1 MAGNFKVG
9 MTLTAKDEASQVLEK
24 GQKQV
29 IKATEGVTKATR
41 KAGAEQKRTEQESIN
56 STKKAAK
63 EIQRAARARETLGI
77 RAEREIRREI
87 YQTVASYNR
96 LARAGFESAQEQERA
111 MQATREKARALK
123 RELDGVTQAQM
134 KMAKTPVIPEQ
145 GRFARAAAFGGN
157 AVTAG
162 AGIAA
167 GAAIMAQPVKKQ
179 MSYERQLAMMANTAF
194 SDGGL
199 EGRRAGL
206 EQMKSSIRNAV
217 TYGGGTKEDAAET
230 LDALL
235 KDGISFETANKWLP
249 ELMKYATASGASAT
263 DLANVMLKGK
273 KTFGFRDEDIST
285 VLNMAIA
292 AGKEGSFELSDMARW
307 LSSQLGS
314 ASAAGMRG
322 KDDFVKILALNEAA
336 AITAGS
342 SDEAGNN
349 VFNLLAK
356 LTSHDIETAAKSID
370 YNGKGID
377 FSGTLVQAR
386 EHGLDPIDALSS
398 LIDKIVASDKRFQEL
413 QKKVASARDKG
424 EQTAVYDS
432 MAKLLEGFG
441 VGKLVADQQA
451 LKALLAYRNN
461 PEYRKKVEDA
471 INQQRT
477 LPEGQRAGDVDF
489 NFISGLNDFKTE
501 QAKNTLEF
509 SQMDSVKKLAD
520 ASGTVADAISWA
532 GEKFPGLTTAV
543 VGATTAIEAMT
554 AAALTWA
561 GIKILTGGKPGGKAG
576 EVVGDVIENTV
587 KKGKGFK
594 FPGIAGGLLSF
605 GGTVTALA
613 TATSPEEDAAVE
625 GSEERWKNIRA
636 KYPQWL
642 IDAAREKY
650 QPWWQFGEGYSTENE
665 KWIQQYLDELKKT
678 GVIAGDSL
686 PTPEQVRQQAGMAA
700 SETASK
706 QPGRITQP
714 EYLTHWGPPA
724 SPINFTTQLVLD
736 GQVVAEAVNKYNLQD
751 GNRGTGGTY

>member
-134 KMAKTPVIPEQ
+134 KMAKTPVIPER

-157 AVTAG
+157 AVTIG
-162 AGIAA
+162 GGIAA

-235 KDGISFETANKWLP
+235 KDGISFETASKWLP

-413 QKKVASARDKG
+413 QKKLASARDKG

-509 SQMDSVKKLAD
+509 SQMDGVKKLAD

-561 GIKILTGGKPGGKAG
+561 GIKILTGGKTGGKAG

-594 FPGIAGGLLSF
+594 IPGIAGSLLSF

>member
-87 YQTVASYNR
+87 YLTVASYNR

-134 KMAKTPVIPEQ
+134 KMAKTPVIPER

-157 AVTAG
+157 AVTIG
-162 AGIAA
+162 GGIAA
-167 GAAIMAQPVKKQ
+167 GAAIMAQPVKRQ

-235 KDGISFETANKWLP
+235 KDGISFETASKWLP

-263 DLANVMLKGK
+263 DLAKVMIKGK

-292 AGKEGSFELSDMARW
+292 AGKEGSFELNDMARW
-307 LSSQLGS
+307 LSQQMGA
-314 ASAAGMRG
+314 ASAAGMKG

-349 VFNLLAK
+349 VVNLLAK

-377 FSGTLVQAR
+377 FSGTLTEAR
-386 EHGLDPIDALSS
+386 KHGLNPIDALSS
-398 LIDKIVASDKRFQEL
+398 LIDKIVANDKRYQEL
-413 QKKVASARDKG
+413 QKKLSSARDKG
-424 EQTAVYDS
+424 EQTAVYDL

-441 VGKLVADQQA
+441 VGKLVADRQA
-451 LKALLAYRNN
+451 LMALLAYRNN

-489 NFISGLNDFKTE
+489 KFISDTNDFKTG
-501 QAKNTLEF
+501 QAKNTIEF
-509 SQMDSVKKLAD
+509 SQMDGVKKLAD
-520 ASGTVADAISWA
+520 ASGAVADAITWA
-532 GEKFPGLTTAV
+532 GKEFPGLTTSV
-543 VGATTAIEAMT
+543 VTATTAIKAMT
-554 AAALTWA
+554 AAAVTFA
-561 GIKILTGGKPGGKAG
+561 GLKFITGNKTSGEADKPDDIGDTASKVKDISEVASGNQGRLGKIMGAAGKIVTIYAG
-576 EVVGDVIENTV
+576 YEAAEELYGAVVGDTIKNFTDNH
-587 KKGKGFK
+587 
-594 FPGIAGGLLSF
+594 GLFFADDGSLF
-605 GGTVTALA
+605 FTR
-613 TATSPEEDAAVE
+613 E
-625 GSEERWKNIRA
+625 GMLKRDN
-636 KYPQWL
+636 
-642 IDAAREKY
+642 
-650 QPWWQFGEGYSTENE
+650 
-665 KWIQQYLDELKKT
+665 ELK
-678 GVIAGDSL
+678 AAADAL
-686 PTPEQVRQQAGMAA
+686 PSPEQVNKAAGNTTPE
-700 SETASK
+700 SASK

>member
-41 KAGAEQKRTEQESIN
+41 KAGAEQKRTEQESVN

-87 YQTVASYNR
+87 YLTVASYNR

-134 KMAKTPVIPEQ
+134 KMAKTPVIPER

-157 AVTAG
+157 AVTIG
-162 AGIAA
+162 GGIAA

-179 MSYERQLAMMANTAF
+179 MSFDRRLSEMANTAF

-199 EGRRAGL
+199 AGRQAGKEKL
-206 EQMKSSIRNAV
+206 KSSIKNAV
-217 TYGGGTKEDAAET
+217 MYGGGSKEDAADTMNE
-230 LDALL
+230 LL
-235 KDGISFETANKWLP
+235 AAGVDYDTADKWLP
-249 ELMKYATASGASAT
+249 QIMKYATASGALPKELAT
-263 DLANVMLKGK
+263 IAVSLRDTFNVSDK
-273 KTFGFRDEDIST
+273 DIP
-285 VLNMAIA
+285 VALNMAIA
-292 AGKEGSFELSDMARW
+292 AGKEGRVELKDMAEA
-307 LSSQLGS
+307 LPGQLGI
-314 ASAAGMRG
+314 AQKTGMWG
-322 KDDFVKILALNEAA
+322 LDGFQKILTANEAA
-336 AITAGS
+336 GITAG
-342 SDEAGNN
+342 
-349 VFNLLAK
+349 
-356 LTSHDIETAAKSID
+356 
-370 YNGKGID
+370 NGKEAANNTLNFLDKINSKQAADAAANIKMANGKYIDLPGTMTMARERGID
-377 FSGTLVQAR
+377 PIEAFNRV
-386 EHGLDPIDALSS
+386 LDAVVKNNPAY
-398 LIDKIVASDKRFQEL
+398 QEL
-413 QKKVASARDKG
+413 QKKLAASKDKK
-424 EQTAVYDS
+424 EQAEILDS
-432 MAKLLEGFG
+432 MATILEGFG
-441 VGKLVADQQA
+441 VGEILQDRQA
-451 LKALLAYRNN
+451 LLGALAYRQN
-461 PEYRKKVEDA
+461 PEFRKKVEA
-471 INQQRT
+471 EIEKQRS
-477 LPEGQRAGDVDF
+477 LPEGQRTGDVDF
-489 NFISGLNDFKTE
+489 KFISDTNDFKTE

-613 TATSPEEDAAVE
+613 TATSPEEDATVE
-625 GSEERWKNIRA
+625 GSEERWKRIRA
-636 KYPQWL
+636 RYPQEI
-642 IDAAREKY
+642 IDAARKKY

-665 KWIQQYLDELKKT
+665 EWLRRWEEDRKKAAADALPSPAQ
-678 GVIAGDSL
+678 VNKAAGNT
-686 PTPEQVRQQAGMAA
+686 TPE
-700 SETASK
+700 SASK

>member
-134 KMAKTPVIPEQ
+134 KMAKTPVIPER

-157 AVTAG
+157 AVTIG
-162 AGIAA
+162 GGIAA

-194 SDGGL
+194 SGGGL

-235 KDGISFETANKWLP
+235 KDGGISFETASKWLP

-413 QKKVASARDKG
+413 QKKLASARDKG

-489 NFISGLNDFKTE
+489 KFISDTNDFKTE

-509 SQMDSVKKLAD
+509 SQMDGVKKLAD

-543 VGATTAIEAMT
+543 VTATTAIKAMT
-554 AAALTWA
+554 AAAVTFA
-561 GIKILTGGKPGGKAG
+561 GLKLITGNPVSGGADKPDDTGDTASKVKDISEVASGNQGRLGKIMGAAGKIATIYAG
-576 EVVGDVIENTV
+576 YDAAEELYGAVVGDTIKNFTDNH
-587 KKGKGFK
+587 
-594 FPGIAGGLLSF
+594 GLFFADDGSLF
-605 GGTVTALA
+605 FTR
-613 TATSPEEDAAVE
+613 E
-625 GSEERWKNIRA
+625 GMLKRDN
-636 KYPQWL
+636 
-642 IDAAREKY
+642 
-650 QPWWQFGEGYSTENE
+650 
-665 KWIQQYLDELKKT
+665 ELK
-678 GVIAGDSL
+678 AAADAL
-686 PTPEQVRQQAGMAA
+686 PSPEQVNKAAGNTTPESA
-700 SETASK
+700 SR

>member
-9 MTLTAKDEASQVLEK
+9 MTLTARDDASLKLVK
-24 GQKQV
+24 GLKLTK
-29 IKATEGVTKATR
+29 KAAEDAVAATR
-41 KAGAEQKRTEQESIN
+41 KSGREQKRTDDESIS
-56 STKKAAK
+56 STKRVVT
-63 EIQRAARARETLGI
+63 ELQRAARVRETLGI
-77 RAEREIRREI
+77 RSEHEIRRQIALTE
-87 YQTVASYNR
+87 ASYNR
-96 LARAGFESAQEQERA
+96 LARSGVMSAREQ
-111 MQATREKARALK
+111 ARAWRATKEQIRELK
-123 RELDGVTQAQM
+123 REMRGVGTL
-134 KMAKTPVIPEQ
+134 AK
-145 GRFARAAAFGGN
+145 AANIGGN
-157 AVTAG
+157 VLTIG
-162 AGIAA
+162 GGIAA

-179 MSYERQLAMMANTAF
+179 MSYERRLAMMANTAF

-199 EGRRAGL
+199 EGRKAGL

-263 DLANVMLKGK
+263 DLAKVMVKGK
-273 KTFGFRDEDIST
+273 KTFGFSDEDIST

-292 AGKEGSFELSDMARW
+292 AGKEGSFELNDMAQY
-307 LSSQLGS
+307 LSSQLG
-314 ASAAGMRG
+314 AAANAGMKG

-336 AITAGS
+336 AITAGNS
-342 SDEAGNN
+342 GEAGNN

-356 LTSHDIETAAKSID
+356 LTSKDIETAAAGIN

-377 FSGTLVQAR
+377 FAGTLVEAR
-386 EHGLDPIDALSS
+386 ENGLDPIDTLSS
-398 LIDKIVASDKRFQEL
+398 LIDKIVANDKRYQEL
-413 QKKVASARDKG
+413 QKKLASARDKG

-489 NFISGLNDFKTE
+489 KFMSGTNDFKTE

-520 ASGTVADAISWA
+520 ASGMVADAISWA

-561 GIKILTGGKPGGKAG
+561 GVKILTGGKSGGRIG
-576 EVVGDVIENTV
+576 DVVGDVLETTI

-594 FPGIAGGLLSF
+594 LPGIAGGVLSF

-625 GSEERWKNIRA
+625 GSEERWKRIRA
-636 KYPQWL
+636 RYTQEE
-642 IDAAREKY
+642 IDAARKKY

-665 KWIQQYLDELKKT
+665 EWLRRWEEDKKK
-678 GVIAGDSL
+678 AAANAL
-686 PTPEQVRQQAGMAA
+686 PSPEQVSQSAGVATADAVNA
-700 SETASK
+700 SGKRAG
-706 QPGRITQP
+706 QPGVQN
-714 EYLTHWGPPA
+714 GGQPPA
-724 SPINFTTQLVLD
+724 PPVNVTTQVMLD
-736 GQVVAEAVNKYNLQD
+736 GQVIAEAVNKYNLQD

>member
-1 MAGNFKVG
+1 
-9 MTLTAKDEASQVLEK
+9 
-24 GQKQV
+24 
-29 IKATEGVTKATR
+29 
-41 KAGAEQKRTEQESIN
+41 
-56 STKKAAK
+56 
-63 EIQRAARARETLGI
+63 
-77 RAEREIRREI
+77 
-87 YQTVASYNR
+87 TVASYNR

-157 AVTAG
+157 AVTIG
-162 AGIAA
+162 GGIAA

-235 KDGISFETANKWLP
+235 KDGGISFETASKWLP

-413 QKKVASARDKG
+413 QKKLASARDKG

-489 NFISGLNDFKTE
+489 RFISGLNDFKTE

-509 SQMDSVKKLAD
+509 SQMDGVKKLAD

-543 VGATTAIEAMT
+543 VTATTAIKAMT
-554 AAALTWA
+554 AAAVTFA
-561 GIKILTGGKPGGKAG
+561 GLKLITGNPVSGGADKPDDTGDTASKVKDISEVASGNQGRLGKIMGAAGKIVTIYAG
-576 EVVGDVIENTV
+576 YEAAEELYGAVVGDTIKNFTDNH
-587 KKGKGFK
+587 
-594 FPGIAGGLLSF
+594 GLFFADDGSLF
-605 GGTVTALA
+605 FTR
-613 TATSPEEDAAVE
+613 E
-625 GSEERWKNIRA
+625 GMLKRDN
-636 KYPQWL
+636 
-642 IDAAREKY
+642 
-650 QPWWQFGEGYSTENE
+650 
-665 KWIQQYLDELKKT
+665 ELK
-678 GVIAGDSL
+678 AAADAL
-686 PTPEQVRQQAGMAA
+686 PSPEQVNKAAGNTTPE
-700 SETASK
+700 SASK

>member
-87 YQTVASYNR
+87 YLTVASYNR

-134 KMAKTPVIPEQ
+134 KMAKTPVIPER

-157 AVTAG
+157 AVTIG
-162 AGIAA
+162 GGIAA
-167 GAAIMAQPVKKQ
+167 GAAIMAQPVKRQ

-235 KDGISFETANKWLP
+235 KDGISFETASKWLP

-263 DLANVMLKGK
+263 DLAKVMIKGK

-292 AGKEGSFELSDMARW
+292 AGKEGSFELNDMARW
-307 LSSQLGS
+307 LSQQMGA
-314 ASAAGMRG
+314 ASAAGMKG

-349 VFNLLAK
+349 VVNLLAK
-356 LTSHDIETAAKSID
+356 LTSKDIETAAAGIN

-377 FSGTLVQAR
+377 FSGTLTEAR
-386 EHGLDPIDALSS
+386 EHGLNPIDALSS
-398 LIDKIVASDKRFQEL
+398 LIDKIVASDKRYQEL
-413 QKKVASARDKG
+413 QKKLASARDKG

-432 MAKLLEGFG
+432 MATLLEGFG
-441 VGKLVADQQA
+441 FGKLVADRQA
-451 LKALLAYRNN
+451 LMALLAYRNN

-489 NFISGLNDFKTE
+489 KFISDTNDFKTG
-501 QAKNTLEF
+501 QAKNTIEF
-509 SQMDSVKKLAD
+509 SQMDGVKKLAD
-520 ASGTVADAISWA
+520 ASGTVADAITWA
-532 GEKFPGLTTAV
+532 GKEFPGLTTSV
-543 VGATTAIEAMT
+543 VTATTAIKAMT
-554 AAALTWA
+554 AAAVTFA
-561 GIKILTGGKPGGKAG
+561 GLKFITGNKTSGEADKPDDIGDTASKVKDISEVASGNQGRLGKIMGAAGKIVTIYAG
-576 EVVGDVIENTV
+576 YEAAEELYGAVVGDTIKNFTDNH
-587 KKGKGFK
+587 
-594 FPGIAGGLLSF
+594 GLFFADDGSLF
-605 GGTVTALA
+605 FTR
-613 TATSPEEDAAVE
+613 E
-625 GSEERWKNIRA
+625 GMLKRDN
-636 KYPQWL
+636 
-642 IDAAREKY
+642 
-650 QPWWQFGEGYSTENE
+650 
-665 KWIQQYLDELKKT
+665 ELK
-678 GVIAGDSL
+678 AAADAL
-686 PTPEQVRQQAGMAA
+686 PSPEQVNKAAGNTTPE
-700 SETASK
+700 SASK

>member
-87 YQTVASYNR
+87 YLTVASYNR

-134 KMAKTPVIPEQ
+134 KMAKTPVIPER

-157 AVTAG
+157 AVTIG
-162 AGIAA
+162 GGIAA
-167 GAAIMAQPVKKQ
+167 GAAIMAQPVKRQ

-235 KDGISFETANKWLP
+235 KDGISFETASKWLP

-263 DLANVMLKGK
+263 DLAKVMIKGK

-292 AGKEGSFELSDMARW
+292 AGKEGSFELNDMARW
-307 LSSQLGS
+307 LSQQMGA
-314 ASAAGMRG
+314 ASAAGMKG

-349 VFNLLAK
+349 VVNLLAK
-356 LTSHDIETAAKSID
+356 LTSKDIETAAAGIN

-377 FSGTLVQAR
+377 FSGTLTEAR
-386 EHGLDPIDALSS
+386 ENGLNPIDALSS
-398 LIDKIVASDKRFQEL
+398 LIDKIVASDKRYQEL
-413 QKKVASARDKG
+413 QKKLASARDKG

-432 MAKLLEGFG
+432 MTTLLEGFG
-441 VGKLVADQQA
+441 VGKLVADRQA
-451 LKALLAYRNN
+451 LMALLAYRNN

-471 INQQRT
+471 INQQHT

-489 NFISGLNDFKTE
+489 KFISDTNDFKTG
-501 QAKNTLEF
+501 QAKNTIEF

-561 GIKILTGGKPGGKAG
+561 GIKILTGGKTGGKAG

-594 FPGIAGGLLSF
+594 FPGIAGSLLSF

-625 GSEERWKNIRA
+625 GSEERWKRIRA
-636 KYPQWL
+636 RYPQEI
-642 IDAAREKY
+642 IDAARKKY

-665 KWIQQYLDELKKT
+665 EWLRRWEEDRKKAAADALPSPAQ
-678 GVIAGDSL
+678 VNKAAGNT
-686 PTPEQVRQQAGMAA
+686 TPESA
-700 SETASK
+700 SRH
-706 QPGRITQP
+706 PGRITQP

>member
-41 KAGAEQKRTEQESIN
+41 KAGAEQTRTGQESVN

-157 AVTAG
+157 AMTIG
-162 AGIAA
+162 GGIMA
-167 GAAIMAQPVKKQ
+167 GAAIMTQPVRNQ
-179 MSYERQLAMMANTAF
+179 MSYERQLSMMANTAF

-199 EGRRAGL
+199 EGRQFGREKL
-206 EQMKSSIRNAV
+206 KNSIRAAV
-217 TYGGGTKEDAAET
+217 TYGGGTKEDAAEAMNEM
-230 LDALL
+230 LASGAFSWD
-235 KDGISFETANKWLP
+235 TANNLLP
-249 ELMKYATASGASAT
+249 QIMKFATASGASPR
-263 DLANVMLKGK
+263 DLVTMAAKAK
-273 KTFGFRDEDIST
+273 QTFGLTDDNLPAMF
-285 VLNMAIA
+285 NMAVAAGKAGNFELRDMAEYLGPQMALAGNAGMKGLDGLQKLLAFNEVAGIA
-292 AGKEGSFELSDMARW
+292 AG
-307 LSSQLGS
+307 SSS
-314 ASAAGMRG
+314 
-322 KDDFVKILALNEAA
+322 
-336 AITAGS
+336 
-342 SDEAGNN
+342 EAGNN
-349 VFNLLAK
+349 VVNLLAK
-356 LTSHDIETAAKSID
+356 LFSSESATRAKSITID
-370 YNGKGID
+370 GKGID
-377 FSGTLVQAR
+377 LPGTLTRAM
-386 EHGLDPIDALSS
+386 ENGIDPIEAFSRLT
-398 LIDKIVASDKRFQEL
+398 DKVTANNKQYQEL
-413 QKKVASARDKG
+413 QKRLAATKDKG
-424 EQTAVYDS
+424 QQDKILES
-432 MAKLLEGFG
+432 MAKILEGFG
-441 VGKLVADQQA
+441 VGELVGDMQA
-451 LKALLAYRNN
+451 LKAILAYRNN
-461 PEYRKKVEDA
+461 PEYRKQVEA
-471 INQQRT
+471 EISQQRT
-477 LPEGQRAGDVDF
+477 LPEGQRAGDLDF
-489 NFISGLNDFKTE
+489 KFMSGTNDFKTE

-509 SQMDSVKKLAD
+509 SQMDSMKKLAD

-594 FPGIAGGLLSF
+594 FPGIAGGLLSL

-625 GSEERWKNIRA
+625 GSEERWKRIRA
-636 KYPQWL
+636 RYTQEE
-642 IDAAREKY
+642 IDAARKKY

-665 KWIQQYLDELKKT
+665 EWLRRWEEDRKKAAADALPSPAQ
-678 GVIAGDSL
+678 VNKAAGNT
-686 PTPEQVRQQAGMAA
+686 TPE
-700 SETASK
+700 SASK
-706 QPGRITQP
+706 QAGRITQP

>member
-1 MAGNFKVG
+1 
-9 MTLTAKDEASQVLEK
+9 
-24 GQKQV
+24 
-29 IKATEGVTKATR
+29 
-41 KAGAEQKRTEQESIN
+41 
-56 STKKAAK
+56 
-63 EIQRAARARETLGI
+63 
-77 RAEREIRREI
+77 
-87 YQTVASYNR
+87 
-96 LARAGFESAQEQERA
+96 
-111 MQATREKARALK
+111 
-123 RELDGVTQAQM
+123 
-134 KMAKTPVIPEQ
+134 
-145 GRFARAAAFGGN
+145 
-157 AVTAG
+157 
-162 AGIAA
+162 
-167 GAAIMAQPVKKQ
+167 
-179 MSYERQLAMMANTAF
+179 
-194 SDGGL
+194 
-199 EGRRAGL
+199 
-206 EQMKSSIRNAV
+206 
-217 TYGGGTKEDAAET
+217 
-230 LDALL
+230 
-235 KDGISFETANKWLP
+235 
-249 ELMKYATASGASAT
+249 
-263 DLANVMLKGK
+263 
-273 KTFGFRDEDIST
+273 
-285 VLNMAIA
+285 
-292 AGKEGSFELSDMARW
+292 
-307 LSSQLGS
+307 
-314 ASAAGMRG
+314 
-322 KDDFVKILALNEAA
+322 LNEAA

-413 QKKVASARDKG
+413 QKKLASARDKG

-471 INQQRT
+471 VNQQRT

-509 SQMDSVKKLAD
+509 SQMDGVKKLAD

-543 VGATTAIEAMT
+543 VTATTAIKAMT
-554 AAALTWA
+554 AAAVTFA
-561 GIKILTGGKPGGKAG
+561 GLKLITGNPVSGGADKPDDTGDTASKVKDISEVASGNQGRLGKIMGAAGKIATIYAG
-576 EVVGDVIENTV
+576 YEAAEELYGAVVGDTIKNFTDNH
-587 KKGKGFK
+587 
-594 FPGIAGGLLSF
+594 GLFFADDGSLF
-605 GGTVTALA
+605 FTR
-613 TATSPEEDAAVE
+613 E
-625 GSEERWKNIRA
+625 GMLKRDN
-636 KYPQWL
+636 
-642 IDAAREKY
+642 
-650 QPWWQFGEGYSTENE
+650 
-665 KWIQQYLDELKKT
+665 ELK
-678 GVIAGDSL
+678 AAADAL
-686 PTPEQVRQQAGMAA
+686 PSPEQVNKAAGNTTPE
-700 SETASK
+700 SASK

>member
-1 MAGNFKVG
+1 
-9 MTLTAKDEASQVLEK
+9 LEK

-87 YQTVASYNR
+87 YLTVASYNR

-134 KMAKTPVIPEQ
+134 KMAKTPVIPER

-157 AVTAG
+157 AVTIG
-162 AGIAA
+162 GGIAA
-167 GAAIMAQPVKKQ
+167 GAAIMAQPVKRQ

-235 KDGISFETANKWLP
+235 KDGISFETASKWLP

-263 DLANVMLKGK
+263 DLAKVMIKGK

-413 QKKVASARDKG
+413 QKKLASARDKG

-509 SQMDSVKKLAD
+509 SQMDGVKKLAD
-520 ASGTVADAISWA
+520 ASGTVADAITWA
-532 GEKFPGLTTAV
+532 GKEFPGLTTSV
-543 VGATTAIEAMT
+543 VTATTAIKAMT
-554 AAALTWA
+554 AAAVTFA
-561 GIKILTGGKPGGKAG
+561 GLKFITGNKTSGEADKPDDIGDTASKVKDISEVASGNQGRLGKIMGAAGKIVTIYAG
-576 EVVGDVIENTV
+576 YEAAEELYGAVVGDTIKNFTDNH
-587 KKGKGFK
+587 
-594 FPGIAGGLLSF
+594 GLFFADDGSLF
-605 GGTVTALA
+605 FTR
-613 TATSPEEDAAVE
+613 E
-625 GSEERWKNIRA
+625 GMLKRDN
-636 KYPQWL
+636 
-642 IDAAREKY
+642 
-650 QPWWQFGEGYSTENE
+650 
-665 KWIQQYLDELKKT
+665 ELK
-678 GVIAGDSL
+678 AAADAL
-686 PTPEQVRQQAGMAA
+686 PSPEQVNKAAGNTTPE
-700 SETASK
+700 SASK

>member
-1 MAGNFKVG
+1 
-9 MTLTAKDEASQVLEK
+9 
-24 GQKQV
+24 
-29 IKATEGVTKATR
+29 R
-41 KAGAEQKRTEQESIN
+41 KAGAEQKRTGQESIN

-87 YQTVASYNR
+87 YLTVASYNR

-134 KMAKTPVIPEQ
+134 KMAKTPVIPER

-157 AVTAG
+157 AVTIG
-162 AGIAA
+162 GGIAA

-263 DLANVMLKGK
+263 DLANVMVKGK

-292 AGKEGSFELSDMARW
+292 AGKEGSFELNDMAQY
-307 LSSQLGS
+307 LSSQLG
-314 ASAAGMRG
+314 AAANAGMKG

-336 AITAGS
+336 AITAGNS
-342 SDEAGNN
+342 SEAGNN

-356 LTSHDIETAAKSID
+356 LTSKDIETAAAGIN

-377 FSGTLVQAR
+377 FAGTLVEAR
-386 EHGLDPIDALSS
+386 KNGLDPIDALSS
-398 LIDKIVASDKRFQEL
+398 LIDKIVASDKRYQEL
-413 QKKVASARDKG
+413 QKKLASARDKG

-432 MAKLLEGFG
+432 MVKLLEGFG

-489 NFISGLNDFKTE
+489 KFISDTNDFKTG

-509 SQMDSVKKLAD
+509 SQMDGVKKLAD

-543 VGATTAIEAMT
+543 VTATTAIKAMT
-554 AAALTWA
+554 AAAVTFA
-561 GIKILTGGKPGGKAG
+561 GLKLITGNPVSGGADKPDDTGDTASKVKDISEVASGNQGRLGKIMGAAGKIATIYAG
-576 EVVGDVIENTV
+576 YEAAEELYGAVVGDTIKNFTDNH
-587 KKGKGFK
+587 
-594 FPGIAGGLLSF
+594 GLFFADDGSLF
-605 GGTVTALA
+605 FTR
-613 TATSPEEDAAVE
+613 E
-625 GSEERWKNIRA
+625 GMLKRDN
-636 KYPQWL
+636 
-642 IDAAREKY
+642 
-650 QPWWQFGEGYSTENE
+650 
-665 KWIQQYLDELKKT
+665 ELK
-678 GVIAGDSL
+678 AAADAL
-686 PTPEQVRQQAGMAA
+686 PSPEQVNKAAGNTTSEPA
-700 SETASK
+700 SE

>member
-87 YQTVASYNR
+87 YLTVASYNR

-134 KMAKTPVIPEQ
+134 KMAKTPVIPER

-157 AVTAG
+157 AVTIG
-162 AGIAA
+162 GGIAA
-167 GAAIMAQPVKKQ
+167 GAAIMAQPVKRQ

-235 KDGISFETANKWLP
+235 KDGISFETASKWLP

-263 DLANVMLKGK
+263 DLAKVMIKGK

-292 AGKEGSFELSDMARW
+292 AGKEGSFELNDMARW
-307 LSSQLGS
+307 LSQQMGA
-314 ASAAGMRG
+314 ASAAGMKG

-349 VFNLLAK
+349 VVNLLAK

-377 FSGTLVQAR
+377 FSGTLTEAR
-386 EHGLDPIDALSS
+386 KHGLDPIDALSS
-398 LIDKIVASDKRFQEL
+398 LIDKIVANDKRYQEL
-413 QKKVASARDKG
+413 QKKLSSARDKG

-441 VGKLVADQQA
+441 VGKLVADRQA
-451 LKALLAYRNN
+451 LMALLAYRNN

-489 NFISGLNDFKTE
+489 KFISDTNDFKTG
-501 QAKNTLEF
+501 QAKNTIEF
-509 SQMDSVKKLAD
+509 SQMDGVKKLAD
-520 ASGTVADAISWA
+520 ASGTVADAITWA
-532 GEKFPGLTTAV
+532 GKEFPGLTTSV
-543 VGATTAIEAMT
+543 VTATTAIKAMT
-554 AAALTWA
+554 AAAVTFA
-561 GIKILTGGKPGGKAG
+561 GLKFITGNKTSGEADKPDDIGDTASKVKDISEVASGNQGRLGKIMGAAGKIVTIYAG
-576 EVVGDVIENTV
+576 YEAAEELYGAVVGDTIKNFTDNH
-587 KKGKGFK
+587 
-594 FPGIAGGLLSF
+594 GLFFADDGSLF
-605 GGTVTALA
+605 FTR
-613 TATSPEEDAAVE
+613 E
-625 GSEERWKNIRA
+625 GMLKRDN
-636 KYPQWL
+636 
-642 IDAAREKY
+642 
-650 QPWWQFGEGYSTENE
+650 
-665 KWIQQYLDELKKT
+665 ELK
-678 GVIAGDSL
+678 AAADAL
-686 PTPEQVRQQAGMAA
+686 PSPEQVNKAAGNTTPE
-700 SETASK
+700 SASK

>member
-1 MAGNFKVG
+1 
-9 MTLTAKDEASQVLEK
+9 TAKDEASQVLEK

-111 MQATREKARALK
+111 MQAAREKARALK

-134 KMAKTPVIPEQ
+134 KMAKTPVIPEP

-157 AVTAG
+157 AVTIG
-162 AGIAA
+162 GGIAA

-199 EGRRAGL
+199 EGRKAGL

-235 KDGISFETANKWLP
+235 KDGGISFDTASKWLP

-314 ASAAGMRG
+314 ASAAGMKG

-413 QKKVASARDKG
+413 QKKLASARDKG

-471 INQQRT
+471 VNQQRT

-509 SQMDSVKKLAD
+509 SQMDGVKKLAD

-543 VGATTAIEAMT
+543 VTATTAIKAMT
-554 AAALTWA
+554 AAAVTFA
-561 GIKILTGGKPGGKAG
+561 GLKLITGNPVSGGADKPDDTGDTASKVKDISEVASGNQGRLGKIMGAAGKIATIYAG
-576 EVVGDVIENTV
+576 YEAAEELYGAVVGDTIKNFTDNH
-587 KKGKGFK
+587 
-594 FPGIAGGLLSF
+594 GLFFADDGSLF
-605 GGTVTALA
+605 FTR
-613 TATSPEEDAAVE
+613 E
-625 GSEERWKNIRA
+625 GMLKRDN
-636 KYPQWL
+636 
-642 IDAAREKY
+642 
-650 QPWWQFGEGYSTENE
+650 
-665 KWIQQYLDELKKT
+665 ELK
-678 GVIAGDSL
+678 AAADAL
-686 PTPEQVRQQAGMAA
+686 PSPEQVNKAAGNTTPE
-700 SETASK
+700 SASK

>member
-87 YQTVASYNR
+87 YLTVASYNR

-134 KMAKTPVIPEQ
+134 KMAKTPVIPER

-157 AVTAG
+157 AVTIG
-162 AGIAA
+162 GGIAA
-167 GAAIMAQPVKKQ
+167 GAAIMAQPVKRQ

-235 KDGISFETANKWLP
+235 KDGISFETASKWLP

-263 DLANVMLKGK
+263 DLAKVMIKGK

-292 AGKEGSFELSDMARW
+292 AGKEGSFELNDMARW
-307 LSSQLGS
+307 LSQQMGA
-314 ASAAGMRG
+314 ASAAGMKG

-349 VFNLLAK
+349 VVNLLAK
-356 LTSHDIETAAKSID
+356 LTSKDIETAAAGIN

-377 FSGTLVQAR
+377 FSGTLTEAR
-386 EHGLDPIDALSS
+386 ENGLNPIDALSS
-398 LIDKIVASDKRFQEL
+398 LIDKIVASDKRYQEL
-413 QKKVASARDKG
+413 QKKLASARDKG
-424 EQTAVYDS
+424 EQMAVYDS
-432 MAKLLEGFG
+432 MTTLLEGFG
-441 VGKLVADQQA
+441 VGKLVADRQA
-451 LKALLAYRNN
+451 LMALLAYRNN

-489 NFISGLNDFKTE
+489 KFISDTNDFKTG
-501 QAKNTLEF
+501 QAKNTIEF
-509 SQMDSVKKLAD
+509 SQMNGVKKLAD
-520 ASGTVADAISWA
+520 ASGTVADAITWA
-532 GEKFPGLTTAV
+532 GKEFPGLTTSV
-543 VGATTAIEAMT
+543 VTATTAIKAMT
-554 AAALTWA
+554 AAAVTFA
-561 GIKILTGGKPGGKAG
+561 GLKFITGNKTSGEADKPDDIGDTASKVKDISEVASGNQGRLGKIMGAAGKIVTIYAG
-576 EVVGDVIENTV
+576 YEAAEELYGAVVGDTIKNFTDNH
-587 KKGKGFK
+587 
-594 FPGIAGGLLSF
+594 GLFFADDGSLF
-605 GGTVTALA
+605 FTR
-613 TATSPEEDAAVE
+613 E
-625 GSEERWKNIRA
+625 GMLKRDN
-636 KYPQWL
+636 
-642 IDAAREKY
+642 
-650 QPWWQFGEGYSTENE
+650 
-665 KWIQQYLDELKKT
+665 ELK
-678 GVIAGDSL
+678 AAADAL
-686 PTPEQVRQQAGMAA
+686 PSPEQVNKAAGNTTPESA
-700 SETASK
+700 SR

>member
-87 YQTVASYNR
+87 YLTVASYNR

-134 KMAKTPVIPEQ
+134 KMAKTPVIPER

-157 AVTAG
+157 AVTIG
-162 AGIAA
+162 GGIAA
-167 GAAIMAQPVKKQ
+167 GAAIMAQPVKRQ

-235 KDGISFETANKWLP
+235 KDGISFETASKWLP

-263 DLANVMLKGK
+263 DLAKVMIKGK

-292 AGKEGSFELSDMARW
+292 AGKEGSFELNDMARW
-307 LSSQLGS
+307 LSQQMGA
-314 ASAAGMRG
+314 ASAAGMKG
-322 KDDFVKILALNEAA
+322 KDDFVKILVLNEAA

-349 VFNLLAK
+349 VVNLLAK

-413 QKKVASARDKG
+413 QKKLASARDKG

-441 VGKLVADQQA
+441 VGKLVADRQA
-451 LKALLAYRNN
+451 LMALLAYRNN

-489 NFISGLNDFKTE
+489 KFISDTNDFKTG
-501 QAKNTLEF
+501 QAKNTIEF
-509 SQMDSVKKLAD
+509 SQMDGVKKLAD
-520 ASGTVADAISWA
+520 ASGTVADAITWA
-532 GEKFPGLTTAV
+532 GKEFPGLTTSV
-543 VGATTAIEAMT
+543 VTATTAIKAMT
-554 AAALTWA
+554 AAAVTFA
-561 GIKILTGGKPGGKAG
+561 GLKFITGNKTSGEADKPDDIGDTASKVKDISEVASGNQGRLGKIMGAAGKIVTIYAG
-576 EVVGDVIENTV
+576 YEAAEELYGAVVGDTIKNFTDNH
-587 KKGKGFK
+587 
-594 FPGIAGGLLSF
+594 GLFFADDGSLF
-605 GGTVTALA
+605 FTR
-613 TATSPEEDAAVE
+613 E
-625 GSEERWKNIRA
+625 GMLKRDN
-636 KYPQWL
+636 
-642 IDAAREKY
+642 
-650 QPWWQFGEGYSTENE
+650 
-665 KWIQQYLDELKKT
+665 ELK
-678 GVIAGDSL
+678 AAADAL
-686 PTPEQVRQQAGMAA
+686 PSPEQVNKAAGNTTPE
-700 SETASK
+700 SASK

>member
-41 KAGAEQKRTEQESIN
+41 KAGAEQKRTGQESIN

-87 YQTVASYNR
+87 YLTVASYNR

-134 KMAKTPVIPEQ
+134 KMAKTPVIPER

-157 AVTAG
+157 AVTIG
-162 AGIAA
+162 GGIAA

-199 EGRRAGL
+199 EGRKAGL

-235 KDGISFETANKWLP
+235 KDGISFETASKWLP

-263 DLANVMLKGK
+263 DLAKVMIKGK

-292 AGKEGSFELSDMARW
+292 AGKEGSFELNDMARW
-307 LSSQLGS
+307 LSQQMGA
-314 ASAAGMRG
+314 ASAAGMKG

-349 VFNLLAK
+349 VVNLLAK
-356 LTSHDIETAAKSID
+356 LTSKDIETAAAGIN

-377 FSGTLVQAR
+377 FSGTLTEAR
-386 EHGLDPIDALSS
+386 EHGLNPIDALSS
-398 LIDKIVASDKRFQEL
+398 LIDKIVASDKRYQEL
-413 QKKVASARDKG
+413 QKKLASARDKG
-424 EQTAVYDS
+424 EQMAVYDS
-432 MAKLLEGFG
+432 MATLLEGFG
-441 VGKLVADQQA
+441 VGKLVADRQA
-451 LKALLAYRNN
+451 LMALLAYRNN

-489 NFISGLNDFKTE
+489 KFISDTNDFKTG

-509 SQMDSVKKLAD
+509 SQMDGVKKLAD
-520 ASGTVADAISWA
+520 ASGTVADAITWA
-532 GEKFPGLTTAV
+532 GKEFPGLTTSV
-543 VGATTAIEAMT
+543 VTATTAIKAMT
-554 AAALTWA
+554 AAAVTFA
-561 GIKILTGGKPGGKAG
+561 GLKFITGNKTSGEADKPDDIGDTASKVKDISEVASGNQGRLGKIMGAAGKIATIYAG
-576 EVVGDVIENTV
+576 YDAAEELYGAVVGDTIKNFTDNH
-587 KKGKGFK
+587 
-594 FPGIAGGLLSF
+594 GLFFADDGSLF
-605 GGTVTALA
+605 FTR
-613 TATSPEEDAAVE
+613 E
-625 GSEERWKNIRA
+625 GMLKRDN
-636 KYPQWL
+636 
-642 IDAAREKY
+642 
-650 QPWWQFGEGYSTENE
+650 
-665 KWIQQYLDELKKT
+665 ELK
-678 GVIAGDSL
+678 AAADAL
-686 PTPEQVRQQAGMAA
+686 PSPEQVNKAAGNTTPESA
-700 SETASK
+700 SR

-736 GQVVAEAVNKYNLQD
+736 GQVVAEVVNKYNLQD

>member
-1 MAGNFKVG
+1 KKV
-9 MTLTAKDEASQVLEK
+9 V
-24 GQKQV
+24 
-29 IKATEGVTKATR
+29 KATEGVEKATK
-41 KAGAEQKRTEQESIN
+41 KAGQEQKRTDDESIN
-56 STKKAAK
+56 STKRVVT
-63 EIQRAARARETLGI
+63 ELQRAARARETLGI
-77 RAEREIRREI
+77 RSEHEIRREI
-87 YQTVASYNR
+87 ALTEASYNR
-96 LARAGFESAQEQERA
+96 LARSGVMSAREQ
-111 MQATREKARALK
+111 ARAWRATKEQIRELK
-123 RELDGVTQAQM
+123 REMRGVGTL
-134 KMAKTPVIPEQ
+134 AK
-145 GRFARAAAFGGN
+145 AANIGGN
-157 AVTAG
+157 VLTIG
-162 AGIAA
+162 GGIAA

-199 EGRRAGL
+199 EGRKAGL

-235 KDGISFETANKWLP
+235 KDGISFETASKWLP

-263 DLANVMLKGK
+263 DLAKVMIKGK

-292 AGKEGSFELSDMARW
+292 AGKEGSFELNDMARW
-307 LSSQLGS
+307 LSQQMGA
-314 ASAAGMRG
+314 ASAAGMKG

-349 VFNLLAK
+349 VVNLLAK
-356 LTSHDIETAAKSID
+356 LTSKDIETAAAGIN

-377 FSGTLVQAR
+377 FSGTLTEAR
-386 EHGLDPIDALSS
+386 EHGLNPIDALSS
-398 LIDKIVASDKRFQEL
+398 LIDKIVASDKRYQEL
-413 QKKVASARDKG
+413 QKKLASARDKG

-432 MAKLLEGFG
+432 MATLLEGFG
-441 VGKLVADQQA
+441 VGKLVADRQA
-451 LKALLAYRNN
+451 LMALLAYRNN

-489 NFISGLNDFKTE
+489 KFISDTNDFKTG

-509 SQMDSVKKLAD
+509 SQMDGVKKLAD
-520 ASGTVADAISWA
+520 ASGTVADAITWA
-532 GEKFPGLTTAV
+532 GKEFPGLTTSV
-543 VGATTAIEAMT
+543 VTATTAIKAMT
-554 AAALTWA
+554 AAAVTFA
-561 GIKILTGGKPGGKAG
+561 GLKFITGNKTSGEADKPDDIGDTASKVKDISEVASGNQGRLGKIMGAAGKIATIYAG
-576 EVVGDVIENTV
+576 YDAAEELYGAVVGDTIKNFTDNH
-587 KKGKGFK
+587 
-594 FPGIAGGLLSF
+594 GLFFADDGSLF
-605 GGTVTALA
+605 FTR
-613 TATSPEEDAAVE
+613 E
-625 GSEERWKNIRA
+625 GMLKRDN
-636 KYPQWL
+636 
-642 IDAAREKY
+642 
-650 QPWWQFGEGYSTENE
+650 
-665 KWIQQYLDELKKT
+665 ELK
-678 GVIAGDSL
+678 AAADAL
-686 PTPEQVRQQAGMAA
+686 PSPEQVNKAAGNTTPESA
-700 SETASK
+700 SR

>member
-87 YQTVASYNR
+87 YLTVASYNR

-134 KMAKTPVIPEQ
+134 KMAKTPVIPER

-157 AVTAG
+157 AVTIG
-162 AGIAA
+162 GGIAA
-167 GAAIMAQPVKKQ
+167 GAAIMAQPVKRQ

-235 KDGISFETANKWLP
+235 KDGISFETASKWLP

-263 DLANVMLKGK
+263 DLAKVMIKGK

-292 AGKEGSFELSDMARW
+292 AGKEGSFELNDMARW
-307 LSSQLGS
+307 LSQQMGA
-314 ASAAGMRG
+314 ASAAGMKG

-349 VFNLLAK
+349 VVNLLAK
-356 LTSHDIETAAKSID
+356 LTSKDIETAAAGIN

-377 FSGTLVQAR
+377 FSGTLTEAR
-386 EHGLDPIDALSS
+386 ENGLNPIDALSS
-398 LIDKIVASDKRFQEL
+398 LIDKIVASDKRYQEL
-413 QKKVASARDKG
+413 QKKLASARDKG

-432 MAKLLEGFG
+432 MTTLLEGFG
-441 VGKLVADQQA
+441 VGKLVAERQA
-451 LKALLAYRNN
+451 LMALLAYRNN

-489 NFISGLNDFKTE
+489 KFISDTNDFKTG
-501 QAKNTLEF
+501 QAKNTIEF
-509 SQMDSVKKLAD
+509 SQMDGVKKLAD
-520 ASGTVADAISWA
+520 ASGTVADAITWA
-532 GEKFPGLTTAV
+532 GKEFPGLTTSV
-543 VGATTAIEAMT
+543 VTATTAIKAMT
-554 AAALTWA
+554 AAAVTFA
-561 GIKILTGGKPGGKAG
+561 GLKFITGNKTSGEADKPDDIGDTASKVKDISEVASGNQGRLGKIMGAAGKIVTIYAG
-576 EVVGDVIENTV
+576 YEAAEELYGAVVGDTIKNFTDNH
-587 KKGKGFK
+587 
-594 FPGIAGGLLSF
+594 GLFFADDGSLF
-605 GGTVTALA
+605 FTR
-613 TATSPEEDAAVE
+613 E
-625 GSEERWKNIRA
+625 GMLKRDN
-636 KYPQWL
+636 
-642 IDAAREKY
+642 
-650 QPWWQFGEGYSTENE
+650 
-665 KWIQQYLDELKKT
+665 ELK
-678 GVIAGDSL
+678 AAADAL
-686 PTPEQVRQQAGMAA
+686 PSPEQVNKAAGNTTPE
-700 SETASK
+700 SASK

>member
-41 KAGAEQKRTEQESIN
+41 KAGAEQKRTEQESVN

-87 YQTVASYNR
+87 YLTVASYNR

-134 KMAKTPVIPEQ
+134 KMAKTPVIPER

-157 AVTAG
+157 AVTIG
-162 AGIAA
+162 GGIAA

-235 KDGISFETANKWLP
+235 KDGISFETASKWLP

-263 DLANVMLKGK
+263 DLANVMVKGK

-292 AGKEGSFELSDMARW
+292 AGKEGSFELNDMAQY
-307 LSSQLGS
+307 LSSQLG
-314 ASAAGMRG
+314 AAANAGMKG

-336 AITAGS
+336 AITAGNS
-342 SDEAGNN
+342 SEAGNN

-356 LTSHDIETAAKSID
+356 LTSKDIETAAAGIN

-377 FSGTLVQAR
+377 FAGTLVEAR
-386 EHGLDPIDALSS
+386 KNGLDPIDALSS
-398 LIDKIVASDKRFQEL
+398 LIDKIVASDKRYQEL
-413 QKKVASARDKG
+413 QKKLASARDKG

-432 MAKLLEGFG
+432 MVKLLEGFG

-489 NFISGLNDFKTE
+489 EFTSGTNDFKTE

-594 FPGIAGGLLSF
+594 FPGIAGSLLSF
-605 GGTVTALA
+605 GGSVTALA

-625 GSEERWKNIRA
+625 GSEERWKRIRA
-636 KYPQWL
+636 RYPQEI
-642 IDAAREKY
+642 IDAARKKY
-650 QPWWQFGEGYSTENE
+650 QP
-665 KWIQQYLDELKKT
+665 
-678 GVIAGDSL
+678 
-686 PTPEQVRQQAGMAA
+686 
-700 SETASK
+700 
-706 QPGRITQP
+706 
-714 EYLTHWGPPA
+714 
-724 SPINFTTQLVLD
+724 
-736 GQVVAEAVNKYNLQD
+736 
-751 GNRGTGGTY
+751 

>member
-87 YQTVASYNR
+87 YLTVASYNR

-134 KMAKTPVIPEQ
+134 KMAKTPVIPERE
-145 GRFARAAAFGGN
+145 RFARAAAFGGN
-157 AVTAG
+157 AVTIG
-162 AGIAA
+162 GGIAA
-167 GAAIMAQPVKKQ
+167 GAAIMAQPVKRQ

-235 KDGISFETANKWLP
+235 KDGISFETASKWLP

-263 DLANVMLKGK
+263 DLAKVMIKGK

-292 AGKEGSFELSDMARW
+292 AGKEGSFELNDMARW
-307 LSSQLGS
+307 LSQQMGA
-314 ASAAGMRG
+314 ASAAGMKG

-349 VFNLLAK
+349 VVNLLAK
-356 LTSHDIETAAKSID
+356 LTSKDIETAAAGIN

-377 FSGTLVQAR
+377 FSGTLTEAR
-386 EHGLDPIDALSS
+386 KHGLDPIDALSS
-398 LIDKIVASDKRFQEL
+398 LIDKIVASDKRYQEL
-413 QKKVASARDKG
+413 QKKLASARDKG

-432 MAKLLEGFG
+432 MTTLLEGFG
-441 VGKLVADQQA
+441 VGKLVADRQA
-451 LKALLAYRNN
+451 LMALLAYRNN

-489 NFISGLNDFKTE
+489 KFISDTNDFKTG
-501 QAKNTLEF
+501 QAKNTIEF
-509 SQMDSVKKLAD
+509 SQMDGVKKLAD
-520 ASGTVADAISWA
+520 ASGTVADAITWA
-532 GEKFPGLTTAV
+532 GKEFPGLTTSV
-543 VGATTAIEAMT
+543 VTATTAIKAMT
-554 AAALTWA
+554 AAAVTFA
-561 GIKILTGGKPGGKAG
+561 GLKFITGNKTSGEADKPDDIGDTASKVKDISEVASGNQGRLGKIMGAAGKIVTIYAG
-576 EVVGDVIENTV
+576 YEAAEELYGAVVGDTIKNFTDNH
-587 KKGKGFK
+587 
-594 FPGIAGGLLSF
+594 GLFFADDGSLF
-605 GGTVTALA
+605 FTR
-613 TATSPEEDAAVE
+613 E
-625 GSEERWKNIRA
+625 GMLKRDN
-636 KYPQWL
+636 
-642 IDAAREKY
+642 
-650 QPWWQFGEGYSTENE
+650 
-665 KWIQQYLDELKKT
+665 ELK
-678 GVIAGDSL
+678 AAADAL
-686 PTPEQVRQQAGMAA
+686 PSPEQVNKAAGNTTPE
-700 SETASK
+700 SASK

>member
-41 KAGAEQKRTEQESIN
+41 KAGAEQKRTGQESIN

-87 YQTVASYNR
+87 YLTVASYNR

-134 KMAKTPVIPEQ
+134 KMAKTPVIPER

-157 AVTAG
+157 AVTIG
-162 AGIAA
+162 GGIAA
-167 GAAIMAQPVKKQ
+167 GAAIMAQPVKRQ

-235 KDGISFETANKWLP
+235 KDGISFETASKWLP

-263 DLANVMLKGK
+263 DLAKVMIKGK

-292 AGKEGSFELSDMARW
+292 AGKEGSFELNDMARW
-307 LSSQLGS
+307 LSQQMGA
-314 ASAAGMRG
+314 ASAAGMKG

-349 VFNLLAK
+349 VVNLLAK
-356 LTSHDIETAAKSID
+356 LTSKDIETAAAGIN

-377 FSGTLVQAR
+377 FSGTLTEAR
-386 EHGLDPIDALSS
+386 ENGLNPIDALSS
-398 LIDKIVASDKRFQEL
+398 LIDKIVASDKRYQEL
-413 QKKVASARDKG
+413 QKKLASARDKG

-432 MAKLLEGFG
+432 MTTLLEGFG
-441 VGKLVADQQA
+441 VGKLVADRQA
-451 LKALLAYRNN
+451 LMALLAYRNN

-489 NFISGLNDFKTE
+489 KFISDTNDFKTG
-501 QAKNTLEF
+501 QAKNTIEF
-509 SQMDSVKKLAD
+509 SQMDGVKKLAD
-520 ASGTVADAISWA
+520 ASGTVADAITWA
-532 GEKFPGLTTAV
+532 GKEFPGLTTSV
-543 VGATTAIEAMT
+543 VTATTAIKAMT
-554 AAALTWA
+554 AAAVTFA
-561 GIKILTGGKPGGKAG
+561 GLKFITGNKTSGEADKPDDIGDTASKVKDISEVASGNQGRLGKIMGAAGKIATIYAG
-576 EVVGDVIENTV
+576 YDAAEELYGAVVGDTIKNFTDNH
-587 KKGKGFK
+587 
-594 FPGIAGGLLSF
+594 GLFFADDGSLF
-605 GGTVTALA
+605 FTR
-613 TATSPEEDAAVE
+613 E
-625 GSEERWKNIRA
+625 GMLKRDN
-636 KYPQWL
+636 
-642 IDAAREKY
+642 
-650 QPWWQFGEGYSTENE
+650 
-665 KWIQQYLDELKKT
+665 ELK
-678 GVIAGDSL
+678 AAADAL
-686 PTPEQVRQQAGMAA
+686 PSPEQVNKAAGNTTPESA
-700 SETASK
+700 SR

>member
-41 KAGAEQKRTEQESIN
+41 KAGAEQKRTGQESIN

-87 YQTVASYNR
+87 YLTVASYNR

-134 KMAKTPVIPEQ
+134 KMAKTPVIPER

-157 AVTAG
+157 AVTIG
-162 AGIAA
+162 GGIAA

-235 KDGISFETANKWLP
+235 KDGGISFETASKWLP

-413 QKKVASARDKG
+413 QKKLASARDKG

-489 NFISGLNDFKTE
+489 KFISDTNDFKTE

-509 SQMDSVKKLAD
+509 SQMDGVKKLAD
-520 ASGTVADAISWA
+520 ASGTVADAITWA
-532 GEKFPGLTTAV
+532 GKEFPGLTTSV
-543 VGATTAIEAMT
+543 VTATTAIKAMT
-554 AAALTWA
+554 AAAVTFA
-561 GIKILTGGKPGGKAG
+561 GLKFITGNKTSGEADKPDDIGDTASKVKDISEVASGNQGRLGKIMGAAGKIATIYAG
-576 EVVGDVIENTV
+576 YDAAEELYGAVVGDTIKNFTDNH
-587 KKGKGFK
+587 
-594 FPGIAGGLLSF
+594 GLFFADDGSLF
-605 GGTVTALA
+605 FTR
-613 TATSPEEDAAVE
+613 E
-625 GSEERWKNIRA
+625 GMLKRDN
-636 KYPQWL
+636 
-642 IDAAREKY
+642 
-650 QPWWQFGEGYSTENE
+650 
-665 KWIQQYLDELKKT
+665 ELK
-678 GVIAGDSL
+678 AAADAL
-686 PTPEQVRQQAGMAA
+686 PSPEQVNKAAGNTTPESA
-700 SETASK
+700 SR

>member
-134 KMAKTPVIPEQ
+134 KMAKTPVIPER

-157 AVTAG
+157 AVTIG
-162 AGIAA
+162 GGIAA

-194 SDGGL
+194 SGGGL

-235 KDGISFETANKWLP
+235 KDGGISFETASKWLP

-413 QKKVASARDKG
+413 QKKLASARDKG

-509 SQMDSVKKLAD
+509 SQMDGVKKLAD
-520 ASGTVADAISWA
+520 ASGTVADAITWA
-532 GEKFPGLTTAV
+532 GKEFPGLTTSV
-543 VGATTAIEAMT
+543 VTATTAIKAMT
-554 AAALTWA
+554 AAAVTFA
-561 GIKILTGGKPGGKAG
+561 GLKFITGNKTSGEADKPDDIGDTASKVKDISEVASGNQGRLGKIMGAAGKIVTIYAG
-576 EVVGDVIENTV
+576 YEAAEELYGAVVGDTIKNFTDNH
-587 KKGKGFK
+587 
-594 FPGIAGGLLSF
+594 GLFFADDGSLF
-605 GGTVTALA
+605 FTR
-613 TATSPEEDAAVE
+613 E
-625 GSEERWKNIRA
+625 GMLKRDN
-636 KYPQWL
+636 
-642 IDAAREKY
+642 
-650 QPWWQFGEGYSTENE
+650 
-665 KWIQQYLDELKKT
+665 ELK
-678 GVIAGDSL
+678 AAADAL
-686 PTPEQVRQQAGMAA
+686 PSPEQVNKAAGNTTPE
-700 SETASK
+700 SASK

-714 EYLTHWGPPA
+714 EYLTHWGQPA

>member
-1 MAGNFKVG
+1 MVGNFKVG

-41 KAGAEQKRTEQESIN
+41 KAGAEQKRTEQENIN

-111 MQATREKARALK
+111 IQATREKARALK
-123 RELDGVTQAQM
+123 RELDGITQAQM
-134 KMAKTPVIPEQ
+134 KMAKTPVIPEP

-157 AVTAG
+157 AVTIG
-162 AGIAA
+162 GGIAA

-263 DLANVMLKGK
+263 DLANVMVKGK

-292 AGKEGSFELSDMARW
+292 AGKEGSFELNDMARW
-307 LSSQLGS
+307 LSQQMGS
-314 ASAAGMRG
+314 ASAAGMKG

-349 VFNLLAK
+349 VVNLLAK

-377 FSGTLVQAR
+377 FSGTLTEAR
-386 EHGLDPIDALSS
+386 KHGLDPIDALSS
-398 LIDKIVASDKRFQEL
+398 LIDKIVANDKRYQEL
-413 QKKVASARDKG
+413 QKKLSSARNKG

-441 VGKLVADQQA
+441 VGKLVADRQA
-451 LKALLAYRNN
+451 LMALLAYRNN

-489 NFISGLNDFKTE
+489 RFISGLNDFKTE

-509 SQMDSVKKLAD
+509 SQMDSMKKLAD

-532 GEKFPGLTTAV
+532 GEEFPGLTTAV
-543 VGATTAIEAMT
+543 VGATTAIKAMT
-554 AAALTWA
+554 AAAVTFA
-561 GIKILTGGKPGGKAG
+561 GLKLITGNETSGEADKPDDIGDTASKVKDISEVTSGNQGRLGKIMGAAGKIATIYAG
-576 EVVGDVIENTV
+576 YDAAEELYGAVVGDTIKNFTDNH
-587 KKGKGFK
+587 
-594 FPGIAGGLLSF
+594 GLFFADDGSLF
-605 GGTVTALA
+605 FTR
-613 TATSPEEDAAVE
+613 E
-625 GSEERWKNIRA
+625 GMLKRDN
-636 KYPQWL
+636 
-642 IDAAREKY
+642 
-650 QPWWQFGEGYSTENE
+650 
-665 KWIQQYLDELKKT
+665 ELK
-678 GVIAGDSL
+678 AAADAL
-686 PTPEQVRQQAGMAA
+686 PSPEQVKKAAGTTTP
-700 SETASK
+700 EPASK

-736 GQVVAEAVNKYNLQD
+736 GQVVAETVNKYNLQD

>member
-41 KAGAEQKRTEQESIN
+41 KTGAEQTRTGQESVN

-134 KMAKTPVIPEQ
+134 KMAKTPVIPER

-157 AVTAG
+157 AVTIG
-162 AGIAA
+162 GGIAA
-167 GAAIMAQPVKKQ
+167 GAAIMAQPVKRQ

-235 KDGISFETANKWLP
+235 KDGISFETASKWLP

-263 DLANVMLKGK
+263 DLAKVMIKGK

-292 AGKEGSFELSDMARW
+292 AGKEGSFELNDMARW
-307 LSSQLGS
+307 LSQQMGA
-314 ASAAGMRG
+314 ASAAGMKG

-349 VFNLLAK
+349 VVNLLAK
-356 LTSHDIETAAKSID
+356 LTSKDIETAAAGIN

-377 FSGTLVQAR
+377 FSGTLTEAR
-386 EHGLDPIDALSS
+386 ENGLNPIDALSS
-398 LIDKIVASDKRFQEL
+398 LIDKIVASDKRYQEL
-413 QKKVASARDKG
+413 QKKLASARDKG

-432 MAKLLEGFG
+432 MTTLLEGFG
-441 VGKLVADQQA
+441 VGKLVADRQA
-451 LKALLAYRNN
+451 LMALLAYRNN

-489 NFISGLNDFKTE
+489 KFISDTNDFKTG
-501 QAKNTLEF
+501 QAKNTIEF
-509 SQMDSVKKLAD
+509 SQMDGVKKLAD
-520 ASGTVADAISWA
+520 ASGTVADAITWA
-532 GEKFPGLTTAV
+532 GKEFPGLTTSV
-543 VGATTAIEAMT
+543 VTATTAIKAMT
-554 AAALTWA
+554 AAAVTFA
-561 GIKILTGGKPGGKAG
+561 GLKFITGNKTSGEADKPDDIGDTASKVKDISEVASGNQGRLGKIMGAAGKIVTIYAG
-576 EVVGDVIENTV
+576 YEAAEELYGAVVGDTIKNFTDNH
-587 KKGKGFK
+587 
-594 FPGIAGGLLSF
+594 GLFFADDGSLF
-605 GGTVTALA
+605 FTR
-613 TATSPEEDAAVE
+613 E
-625 GSEERWKNIRA
+625 GMLKRDN
-636 KYPQWL
+636 
-642 IDAAREKY
+642 
-650 QPWWQFGEGYSTENE
+650 
-665 KWIQQYLDELKKT
+665 ELK
-678 GVIAGDSL
+678 AAADAL
-686 PTPEQVRQQAGMAA
+686 PSPEQVNKAAGNTTPE
-700 SETASK
+700 SASK

>member
-87 YQTVASYNR
+87 YLTVASYNR

-134 KMAKTPVIPEQ
+134 KMAKTPVIPER

-157 AVTAG
+157 AVTIG
-162 AGIAA
+162 GGIAA
-167 GAAIMAQPVKKQ
+167 GAAIMAQPVKRQ

-235 KDGISFETANKWLP
+235 KDGISFETASKWLP

-263 DLANVMLKGK
+263 DLAKVMIKGK

-292 AGKEGSFELSDMARW
+292 AGKEGSFELNDMARW
-307 LSSQLGS
+307 LSQQMGA
-314 ASAAGMRG
+314 ASAAGMKG

-349 VFNLLAK
+349 VVNLLAK
-356 LTSHDIETAAKSID
+356 LTSKDIETAAAGIN

-377 FSGTLVQAR
+377 FSGTLTEAR
-386 EHGLDPIDALSS
+386 ENGLNPIDALSS
-398 LIDKIVASDKRFQEL
+398 LIDKIVANDKRYQEL
-413 QKKVASARDKG
+413 QKKLSSARDKG

-441 VGKLVADQQA
+441 VGKLVADRQA
-451 LKALLAYRNN
+451 LMALLAYRNN

-489 NFISGLNDFKTE
+489 KFISDTNDFKTG

-509 SQMDSVKKLAD
+509 SQMDGVKKLAD
-520 ASGTVADAISWA
+520 ASGTVADAITWA
-532 GEKFPGLTTAV
+532 GKEFPGLTTSV
-543 VGATTAIEAMT
+543 VTATTAIKAMT
-554 AAALTWA
+554 AAAVTFA
-561 GIKILTGGKPGGKAG
+561 GLKFITGNKTSGEADKPDDIGDTASKVKDISEVASGNQGRLGKIMGAAGKIVTIYAG
-576 EVVGDVIENTV
+576 YEAAEELYGAVVGDTIKNFTDNH
-587 KKGKGFK
+587 
-594 FPGIAGGLLSF
+594 GLFFADDGSLF
-605 GGTVTALA
+605 FTR
-613 TATSPEEDAAVE
+613 E
-625 GSEERWKNIRA
+625 GMLKRDN
-636 KYPQWL
+636 
-642 IDAAREKY
+642 
-650 QPWWQFGEGYSTENE
+650 
-665 KWIQQYLDELKKT
+665 ELK
-678 GVIAGDSL
+678 AAADAL
-686 PTPEQVRQQAGMAA
+686 PSPEQVNKAAGNTTPE
-700 SETASK
+700 SASK

>member
-87 YQTVASYNR
+87 YLTVASYNR

-134 KMAKTPVIPEQ
+134 KMAKTPVIPER

-157 AVTAG
+157 AVTIG
-162 AGIAA
+162 GGIAA
-167 GAAIMAQPVKKQ
+167 GAAIMAQPVKRQ

-235 KDGISFETANKWLP
+235 KDGISFETASKWLP

-263 DLANVMLKGK
+263 DLAKVMIKGK

-292 AGKEGSFELSDMARW
+292 AGKEGSFELNDMARW
-307 LSSQLGS
+307 LSQQMGA
-314 ASAAGMRG
+314 ASAAGMKG

-349 VFNLLAK
+349 VVNLLAK

-377 FSGTLVQAR
+377 FSGTLTEAR
-386 EHGLDPIDALSS
+386 KHGLDPIDALSS
-398 LIDKIVASDKRFQEL
+398 LIDKIVANDKRYQEL
-413 QKKVASARDKG
+413 QKKLSSARDKG

-441 VGKLVADQQA
+441 VGKLVADRQA
-451 LKALLAYRNN
+451 LMALLAYRNN

-489 NFISGLNDFKTE
+489 KFISDTNDFKTG
-501 QAKNTLEF
+501 QAKNTIEF
-509 SQMDSVKKLAD
+509 SQMDGVKKLAD
-520 ASGTVADAISWA
+520 ASGTVADAITWA
-532 GEKFPGLTTAV
+532 GKEFPGLTTSV
-543 VGATTAIEAMT
+543 VTATTAIKAMT
-554 AAALTWA
+554 AAAVTFA
-561 GIKILTGGKPGGKAG
+561 GLKFITGNKTSGEADKPDDIGDTASKVKDISEVASGNQGRLGKIMGAAGKIATIYAG
-576 EVVGDVIENTV
+576 YDAAEELYGAVVGDTIKNFTDNH
-587 KKGKGFK
+587 
-594 FPGIAGGLLSF
+594 GLFFADDGSLF
-605 GGTVTALA
+605 FTR
-613 TATSPEEDAAVE
+613 E
-625 GSEERWKNIRA
+625 GMLKRDN
-636 KYPQWL
+636 
-642 IDAAREKY
+642 
-650 QPWWQFGEGYSTENE
+650 
-665 KWIQQYLDELKKT
+665 ELK
-678 GVIAGDSL
+678 AAADAL
-686 PTPEQVRQQAGMAA
+686 PSPEQVNKAAGNTTPESA
-700 SETASK
+700 SW

>member
-9 MTLTAKDEASQVLEK
+9 MTLTARDDASLKLVK
-24 GQKQV
+24 GLKLTK
-29 IKATEGVTKATR
+29 KAAEDAVAATR
-41 KAGAEQKRTEQESIN
+41 KSGREQKRTDDESIS
-56 STKKAAK
+56 STKRVVT
-63 EIQRAARARETLGI
+63 ELQRAARARETLGI
-77 RAEREIRREI
+77 RSEHEIRRQIALTE
-87 YQTVASYNR
+87 ASYNR
-96 LARAGFESAQEQERA
+96 LARSGVMSAREQ
-111 MQATREKARALK
+111 ARAWRATKEQIRELK
-123 RELDGVTQAQM
+123 REMRGVGTL
-134 KMAKTPVIPEQ
+134 AK
-145 GRFARAAAFGGN
+145 AANIGGN
-157 AVTAG
+157 VLTIG
-162 AGIAA
+162 GGIAA

-179 MSYERQLAMMANTAF
+179 MSYERRLAMMANTAF

-199 EGRRAGL
+199 EGRKAGL

-263 DLANVMLKGK
+263 DLAKVMVKGK
-273 KTFGFRDEDIST
+273 KTFGFSDEDIST

-292 AGKEGSFELSDMARW
+292 AGKEGSFELNDMAQY
-307 LSSQLGS
+307 LSSQLG
-314 ASAAGMRG
+314 AAANAGMKG

-336 AITAGS
+336 AITAGNS
-342 SDEAGNN
+342 GEAGNN

-356 LTSHDIETAAKSID
+356 LTSKDIETAAAGIN

-377 FSGTLVQAR
+377 FAGTLVEAR
-386 EHGLDPIDALSS
+386 ENGLDPIDALSS
-398 LIDKIVASDKRFQEL
+398 LIDKIVANDKRYQEL
-413 QKKVASARDKG
+413 QKKLASARDKG

-489 NFISGLNDFKTE
+489 KFMSGTNDFKTE

-520 ASGTVADAISWA
+520 ASGAVADAISWA

-561 GIKILTGGKPGGKAG
+561 GVKILTGGKSGGRIG
-576 EVVGDVIENTV
+576 DVVGDVLETTI

-594 FPGIAGGLLSF
+594 LPGIAGGVLSF

-625 GSEERWKNIRA
+625 GSEERWKRIRA
-636 KYPQWL
+636 RYTQEE
-642 IDAAREKY
+642 IDAARKKY

-665 KWIQQYLDELKKT
+665 EWLRRWEEDKKK
-678 GVIAGDSL
+678 AAANAL
-686 PTPEQVRQQAGMAA
+686 PSPEQVSQSAGVATADAVNA
-700 SETASK
+700 SGKHAG
-706 QPGRITQP
+706 QPGVQN
-714 EYLTHWGPPA
+714 GGQPPA
-724 SPINFTTQLVLD
+724 PPVNVTTQVMLD
-736 GQVVAEAVNKYNLQD
+736 GQVIAEAVNKYNLQD

>member
-1 MAGNFKVG
+1 
-9 MTLTAKDEASQVLEK
+9 
-24 GQKQV
+24 
-29 IKATEGVTKATR
+29 
-41 KAGAEQKRTEQESIN
+41 
-56 STKKAAK
+56 
-63 EIQRAARARETLGI
+63 
-77 RAEREIRREI
+77 
-87 YQTVASYNR
+87 
-96 LARAGFESAQEQERA
+96 AGFESAQEQERA

-134 KMAKTPVIPEQ
+134 KMAKTPVIPER

-157 AVTAG
+157 AVTIG
-162 AGIAA
+162 GGIAA
-167 GAAIMAQPVKKQ
+167 GAAIMAQPVKRQ

-235 KDGISFETANKWLP
+235 KDGISFETASKWLP

-263 DLANVMLKGK
+263 DLAKVMIKGK

-307 LSSQLGS
+307 LSQQMGA
-314 ASAAGMRG
+314 ASAAGMKG

-349 VFNLLAK
+349 VVNLLAK
-356 LTSHDIETAAKSID
+356 LTSKDIETAAAGIN

-377 FSGTLVQAR
+377 FSGTLTEAR
-386 EHGLDPIDALSS
+386 EHGLNPIDALSS

-413 QKKVASARDKG
+413 QKKLASARDKG

-432 MAKLLEGFG
+432 MAKLLEGLG
-441 VGKLVADQQA
+441 VGKLVADRQA
-451 LKALLAYRNN
+451 LMALLAYRNN

-489 NFISGLNDFKTE
+489 KFISDTNDFKTG
-501 QAKNTLEF
+501 QAKNTIEF
-509 SQMDSVKKLAD
+509 SQMDGVKKLAD
-520 ASGTVADAISWA
+520 ASGTVADAITWA
-532 GEKFPGLTTAV
+532 GKEFPGLTTSV
-543 VGATTAIEAMT
+543 VTATTAIKAMT
-554 AAALTWA
+554 AAAVTFA
-561 GIKILTGGKPGGKAG
+561 GLKFITGNKTSGEADKPDDIGDTASKVKDISEVASGNQGRLGKIMGAAGKIVTIYAG
-576 EVVGDVIENTV
+576 YEAAEELYGAVVGDTIKNFTDNH
-587 KKGKGFK
+587 
-594 FPGIAGGLLSF
+594 GLFFADDGSLF
-605 GGTVTALA
+605 FTR
-613 TATSPEEDAAVE
+613 E
-625 GSEERWKNIRA
+625 GMLKRDN
-636 KYPQWL
+636 
-642 IDAAREKY
+642 
-650 QPWWQFGEGYSTENE
+650 
-665 KWIQQYLDELKKT
+665 ELK
-678 GVIAGDSL
+678 VAADAL
-686 PTPEQVRQQAGMAA
+686 PSPEQVNKAAGNTTPE
-700 SETASK
+700 SASK

>member
-41 KAGAEQKRTEQESIN
+41 KAGAEQKRTGQESIN

-87 YQTVASYNR
+87 YLTVASYNR

-134 KMAKTPVIPEQ
+134 KMAKTPVIPER

-157 AVTAG
+157 AVTIG
-162 AGIAA
+162 GGIAA

-235 KDGISFETANKWLP
+235 KDGGISFETASKWLP

-413 QKKVASARDKG
+413 QKKLASARDKG

-501 QAKNTLEF
+501 QAKNTIEF
-509 SQMDSVKKLAD
+509 SQMDGVKKLAD
-520 ASGTVADAISWA
+520 ASGTVADAITWA
-532 GEKFPGLTTAV
+532 GKEFPGLTTSV
-543 VGATTAIEAMT
+543 VTATTAIKAMT
-554 AAALTWA
+554 AAAVTFA
-561 GIKILTGGKPGGKAG
+561 GLKFITGNKTSGEADKPDDIGDTASKVKDISEVASGNQGRLGKIMGAAGKIATIYAG
-576 EVVGDVIENTV
+576 YEAAEELYGAVVGDTIKNFTDNH
-587 KKGKGFK
+587 
-594 FPGIAGGLLSF
+594 GLFFADDGSLF
-605 GGTVTALA
+605 FTR
-613 TATSPEEDAAVE
+613 E
-625 GSEERWKNIRA
+625 GMLKRDN
-636 KYPQWL
+636 
-642 IDAAREKY
+642 
-650 QPWWQFGEGYSTENE
+650 
-665 KWIQQYLDELKKT
+665 ELK
-678 GVIAGDSL
+678 AAADAL
-686 PTPEQVRQQAGMAA
+686 PSPEQVNKAAGNTTPE
-700 SETASK
+700 SASK